1 MRQVLQVVSWTLS
14 LTLNVLVLAEL
25 GKGLYRRFPFVFL
38 YCIALLVSTTLEIV
52 AVSLALDIDL
62 YYWLDDVVRQGLM
75 FTLVISLIH
84 GAMEPAAR
92 RAEVRRWLVMGA
104 LAISAVSLA
113 VHYHPGG
120 RVGPWMT
127 QVTRDLSFCS
137 AVLDL
142 LLWFVLVAARKKNY
156 VLLMVSGALG
166 LQFTAQAVGHALRQ
180 LAAQYGRS
188 LILLWAGNI
197 CVLLANLVCLFL
209 WWRTFRRANSN
220 VAGTQADA

>member
-84 GAMEPAAR
+84 GAMEPAAGEHPTGFHPR
-92 RAEVRRWLVMGA
+92 IHRNWGVDWIGGTASLGPAQIAAGVGVDVHAAAIEV
-104 LAISAVSLA
+104 
-113 VHYHPGG
+113 GG
-120 RVGPWMT
+120 VGDDT
-127 QVTRDLSFCS
+127 GGQGGVEVEAHLIRD
-137 AVLDL
+137 
-142 LLWFVLVAARKKNY
+142 
-156 VLLMVSGALG
+156 ALG
-166 LQFTAQAVGHALRQ
+166 IQVIGSRSHRSASCNGISFSSDVCWYETNEHTIVHAAIDAGVRTA
-180 LAAQYGRS
+180 
-188 LILLWAGNI
+188 
-197 CVLLANLVCLFL
+197 
-209 WWRTFRRANSN
+209 
-220 VAGTQADA
+220 